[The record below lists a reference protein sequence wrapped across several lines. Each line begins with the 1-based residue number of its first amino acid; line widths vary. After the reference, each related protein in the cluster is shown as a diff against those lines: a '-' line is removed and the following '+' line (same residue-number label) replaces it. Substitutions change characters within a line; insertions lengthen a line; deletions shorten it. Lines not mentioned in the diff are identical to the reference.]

1 MERRLW
7 FCVVWGM
14 TRELFQSIC
23 MFLQMN
29 RIDSRVAL
37 GHRRT
42 LPAAKAH
49 NVFHRHA
56 LVHQA
61 GGVGVAE
68 LVRVDMM
75 GADLLGG

>member
-1 MERRLW
+1 
-7 FCVVWGM
+7 
-14 TRELFQSIC
+14 

-29 RIDSRVAL
+29 WIDSRVAL

-42 LPAAKAH
+42 LPATEGH
-49 NVFHRHA
+49 DMFHRHA